1 MYKLKCDVSM
11 YLTYCD
17 LQPTIWTLSDDRCQ
31 RCKRYAVSIAMM
43 WQSAARSWCDG
54 CRGFPIIHAAQH
66 SAWSVKRMHTLDI
79 FGLWDIAR
87 CKIFGRELVQYHV
100 EDDLNPTVYWTGPVT
115 FHSFLSSRIRKRISE
130 LSLQK
135 KHMPICVNPD
145 GYASPFHPFP
155 FESKSRLKICCH
167 PGDSQEFYARC
178 YFAL

>member
-1 MYKLKCDVSM
+1 MWCFNVFDILWHTAHYMTPVRWPLSEVQALRGFDRYDVAE
-11 YLTYCD
+11 
-17 LQPTIWTLSDDRCQ
+17 
-31 RCKRYAVSIAMM
+31 RCKELMRRLPGVPNYSCRTAQCMKREADAYFGHFWTVRHCPLQNLWERASTVPC
-43 WQSAARSWCDG
+43 RRWC
-54 CRGFPIIHAAQH
+54 
-66 SAWSVKRMHTLDI
+66 
-79 FGLWDIAR
+79 
-87 CKIFGRELVQYHV
+87 
-100 EDDLNPTVYWTGPVT
+100 PTVYWTGPVT

-135 KHMPICVNPD
+135 KHMPICVNRD